1 MDNTIKNKVTEIVDE
16 DGFVNY
22 QREDQTLISD
32 EWFIPQLTD
41 PIYWGKDKIIVK
53 RKIDSLYNVLQ
64 YDGSFMFEQW
74 MRHIA
79 IETDDKINHRLHIV
93 DTNFMHNLV
102 NEDGTMVFK
111 DGNEKNLKNVSF
123 DLIKGGKYYII
134 SQTCPGFF
142 CYIATVDGVIITRQD
157 LSYGFI
163 HDFEPTSDY
172 VCVQNTPQV
181 LNIETGW
188 RNCQDKYNLYN
199 IKTGEYAFESDFNR
213 ITFAF
218 KSKNGNL
225 YFIVKND
232 RNLYNIIDVDGHYLL
247 NDWKKN
253 IYPIKGSPDNT
264 YCIIR
269 DLKGF
274 YSLIDNSGTILIE
287 ACDWIECISDDIYKE
302 YGNIFMFQIH
312 GYTHLFDAKK
322 KTDITPSVLLSHKN
336 MNVLRLC
343 ASNNNCIFVSDKH
356 RHNIIQDNKFDFD
369 ESESM
374 VIYSIRERYVIAT
387 RTSDKL
393 QNIYDIN
400 SKEFVF
406 NNWMNDIEISDGFID
421 RYVSIQDES
430 TRLWNIYDL
439 NTNTV
444 LSPDMWFDSCDC
456 FRIIEED
463 INTIKEFGY
472 IVSVNNQK
480 SLLFVDDPSDLTFFD
495 DIKIETKKLS
505 NYYTNNGLF
514 KKNGKTYLIS
524 SFRDI
529 ADLRNCL
536 KVKLYVEVSPMSF
549 DKDQIGFIYDNGNV
563 CKVSISKDD
572 CPYVCTVLGG
582 GHIEYRCKRYKVLSI
597 MDGIG
602 NEHNDRLVYEEYKVG
617 DTIGYQC
624 GDGGSYLDLS
634 FYRTFTEALL
644 SAQK

>member
-102 NEDGTMVFK
+102 NEDGTLVFK

-199 IKTGEYAFESDFNR
+199 IKTGEYAFESDFNF
-213 ITFAF
+213 ITCAF

-225 YFIVKND
+225 CFIVKND
-232 RNLYNIIDVDGHYLL
+232 RNLANIIDIDGHYML
-247 NDWKKN
+247 NDWEKN
-253 IYPIKGSPDNT
+253 ISPIKNSPENT

-269 DLKGF
+269 DLKGC
-274 YSLIDNSGTILIE
+274 YYMIDNSGTIIIE
-287 ACDWIECISDDIYKE
+287 ECDCIECISDDIYKE
-302 YGNIFMFQIH
+302 YGNIFMFQIN
-312 GYTHLFDAKK
+312 GYTHLFDANKK
-322 KTDITPSVLLSHKN
+322 MDITPSVLLSHKN

-369 ESESM
+369 KSESM
-374 VIYSIRERYVIAT
+374 VIYSISDRYAIAT

-406 NNWMNDIEISDGFID
+406 NNWMHDIEISDGFIN
-421 RYVSIQDES
+421 RYVSIQEQA
-430 TRLWNIYDL
+430 Y
-439 NTNTV
+439 
-444 LSPDMWFDSCDC
+444 
-456 FRIIEED
+456 
-463 INTIKEFGY
+463 
-472 IVSVNNQK
+472 
-480 SLLFVDDPSDLTFFD
+480 TFM
-495 DIKIETKKLS
+495 EH
-505 NYYTNNGLF
+505 
-514 KKNGKTYLIS
+514 
-524 SFRDI
+524 
-529 ADLRNCL
+529 LR
-536 KVKLYVEVSPMSF
+536 S
-549 DKDQIGFIYDNGNV
+549 
-563 CKVSISKDD
+563 
-572 CPYVCTVLGG
+572 
-582 GHIEYRCKRYKVLSI
+582 
-597 MDGIG
+597 
-602 NEHNDRLVYEEYKVG
+602 
-617 DTIGYQC
+617 
-624 GDGGSYLDLS
+624 
-634 FYRTFTEALL
+634 
-644 SAQK
+644 

>member
-181 LNIETGW
+181 RNIETGW

-199 IKTGEYAFESDFNR
+199 IKTGEYAFESDFNF

-225 YFIVKND
+225 CFIVKND
-232 RNLYNIIDVDGHYLL
+232 RNLANIIDIDGHYML

-253 IYPIKGSPDNT
+253 ISPIKGSPENT

-269 DLKGF
+269 DLKGC

-287 ACDWIECISDDIYKE
+287 ACDLIECISDDIYKE

-343 ASNNNCIFVSDKH
+343 ASNNNCIFVSCNH

-369 ESESM
+369 ESESL
-374 VIYSIRERYVIAT
+374 IIHSISERYTIAT
-387 RTSDKL
+387 RTLDNL
-393 QNIYDIN
+393 RNIYDIH

-406 NNWMNDIEISDGFID
+406 NNWMHDIEISDGFSD
-421 RYVSIQDES
+421 RYVSIQDER

-472 IVSVNNQK
+472 VVSVNNQK
-480 SLLFVDDPSDLTFFD
+480 SLLFVDEPLDLKFFD
-495 DIKIETKKLS
+495 DIKIETKKMS
-505 NYYTNNGLF
+505 NYYTNNGMF

-529 ADLRNCL
+529 ADLRNC
-536 KVKLYVEVSPMSF
+536 VNFRLYVEFKTMSF

-572 CPYVCTVLGG
+572 CPFVWTVLGG

>member
-1 MDNTIKNKVTEIVDE
+1 MDNTIKNKVTEIFDE

-32 EWFIPQLTD
+32 EWFIPQLSD

-102 NEDGTMVFK
+102 NEDGTLVFK

-199 IKTGEYAFESDFNR
+199 IKTGEYAFESDFNF
-213 ITFAF
+213 ITCAF

-225 YFIVKND
+225 CFIVKND
-232 RNLYNIIDVDGHYLL
+232 RNLANIIDIDGHYML
-247 NDWKKN
+247 NNWKKN
-253 IYPIKGSPDNT
+253 ISPIKPSPENT

-269 DLKGF
+269 DLKGC
-274 YSLIDNSGTILIE
+274 YYLIDNSGTILIE
-287 ACDWIECISDDIYKE
+287 ACDLIACIYDDIYNE
-302 YGNIFMFQIH
+302 SGNIFMFQIN

-343 ASNNNCIFVSDKH
+343 ASNNNCIFVSCNH

-369 ESESM
+369 ESESL
-374 VIYSIRERYVIAT
+374 IIHSISERYTIAT
-387 RTSDKL
+387 RTLDNL
-393 QNIYDIN
+393 RNIYDIH

-406 NNWMNDIEISDGFID
+406 NNWMHDIEISDGFID
-421 RYVSIQDES
+421 RYVSIQDER

-472 IVSVNNQK
+472 VVSVNNQK
-480 SLLFVDDPSDLTFFD
+480 SLLFVDDPYDLTFFD

-536 KVKLYVEVSPMSF
+536 KVKLYVEVTPMSF

-572 CPYVCTVLGG
+572 CPFVWTVLGG

>member
-181 LNIETGW
+181 LNIETGL

-264 YCIIR
+264 YCVIR
-269 DLKGF
+269 DLKGC

-287 ACDWIECISDDIYKE
+287 ACDLIECISDDIYKE

-322 KTDITPSVLLSHKN
+322 KTDITPSILMSHKN
-336 MNVLRLC
+336 IEVKNLC

-374 VIYSIRERYVIAT
+374 VIYSISERYAIAT

-505 NYYTNNGLF
+505 NYYTNNGIF

-536 KVKLYVEVSPMSF
+536 KVKLYVEVSTMSF

-563 CKVSISKDD
+563 CKVSIAKDD
-572 CPYVCTVLGG
+572 CPSVWTVLGG

>member
-1 MDNTIKNKVTEIVDE
+1 MDNTIKNKVTEIFDE

-32 EWFIPQLTD
+32 EWFIPQLSD

-157 LSYGFI
+157 LSYGFM

-181 LNIETGW
+181 RNIETGW

-199 IKTGEYAFESDFNR
+199 IKTGEYAFESDFNF

-225 YFIVKND
+225 CFIVKND
-232 RNLYNIIDVDGHYLL
+232 RNLANIIDIDGHYML

-253 IYPIKGSPDNT
+253 ISPIKGSPENT

-269 DLKGF
+269 DLKGC

-287 ACDWIECISDDIYKE
+287 ACDLIECISDDIYKE

-343 ASNNNCIFVSDKH
+343 ASNNNCIFVSCNH

-369 ESESM
+369 ESESL
-374 VIYSIRERYVIAT
+374 IIHSISERYTIAT
-387 RTSDKL
+387 RTLDNL
-393 QNIYDIN
+393 RNIYDIH

-406 NNWMNDIEISDGFID
+406 NNWMHDIEISDGFID
-421 RYVSIQDES
+421 RYVSIQDER

-472 IVSVNNQK
+472 VVSVNNQK
-480 SLLFVDDPSDLTFFD
+480 SLLFVDEPLDLKFFD
-495 DIKIETKKLS
+495 DIKIETKKMS
-505 NYYTNNGLF
+505 NYYTNNGMF

-529 ADLRNCL
+529 ADLRNC
-536 KVKLYVEVSPMSF
+536 VNFRLYVEFKTMSF

-572 CPYVCTVLGG
+572 CPFVWTVLGG

-617 DTIGYQC
+617 DTIGYQR